1 MHGIEIKILQIRDI
15 ENCNYAFMDYH
26 FAQRHG
32 FSLDDY
38 EEVYSFDYKPTQ
50 FVSGNRVLEDVYYI
64 FNVVNKPKDFK
75 GHSLSVS
82 DIIVKDG
89 EMFYVDSIGFAK
101 VN

>member
-1 MHGIEIKILQIRDI
+1 MHGIEIKILQIRNI
-15 ENCNYAFMDYH
+15 ENCDYAFMNYR

-38 EEVYSFDYKPTQ
+38 EEVYGFDYKPTH
-50 FVSGNRVLEDVYYI
+50 FVLGNYILDDIYEI
-64 FNVVNKPKDFK
+64 FNVGNRPEDFT

-89 EMFYVDSIGFAK
+89 EMYYVDSIGFAK
-101 VN
+101 IS